1 MAKTAEPAVFFLL
14 IFAASFDILNKETE
28 KWQELRQLET
38 PATRSLV

>member
-1 MAKTAEPAVFFLL
+1 MAKDRQTGGLFLL
-14 IFAASFDILNKETE
+14 IFVASFDILNKETE